1 MGWANRGHQVCL
13 AHLIRDV
20 QYAIDAGDTI
30 FAPGMKGL
38 LKRACAI
45 GRRRDHL
52 TDSTLKVYE
61 PTSSEGSTACS
72 R

>member
-1 MGWANRGHQVCL
+1 MGWAKREHQVCL

-20 QYAIDAGDTI
+20 QYAVDEGDVRAVL
-30 FAPGMKGL
+30 APGMKGL

-45 GRRRDHL
+45 GRRRDTRL
-52 TDSTLKVYE
+52 
-61 PTSSEGSTACS
+61 G